1 MHQFLFPLNPSF
13 VNLNFILNLKTGGLL
28 RDTFKELQKN
38 AWASSV
44 NKPFHAR
51 TTKLVG
57 TLKKWCKKKK
67 TFTAAP

>member
-1 MHQFLFPLNPSF
+1 
-13 VNLNFILNLKTGGLL
+13 LKTGGLL